1 MSFEDVLYNKDKE
14 ILECEEFIKYIYCI
28 FFDIYKK
35 NINLDNL
42 ARLLYSK
49 IDILDNLNP
58 YKDDTFIEKL
68 MQIDDDIYRQIECIK
83 QDVRNDF
90 KDLNAKNQ
98 EKLKLLKDKLEIKY
112 NLKYFD
118 DNIYLEYEFYQRHKE
133 NFKDFN
139 FAKSCYDRLHYIKK
153 EILTNCFFDKYIY
166 KKSQKIKK
174 EALLN
179 IFKMI
184 KNNQWIS
191 TVLFFGFG
199 FIVYFLY
206 FYKYTP
212 FIPGQ
217 EFIYV
222 ITATSAIFLL
232 IPVFI
237 LLFLWLLWLIYD
249 LEKKSDK
256 FKDGLLGGLFFYKS
270 MFIFILSFILFMAFI
285 ILFKNEI
292 SNYASNL
299 NITNFRNSIL
309 MLILIF
315 FIFYLIICLAI
326 KFQKIGFYL
335 FIILLCIFSMYSFS
349 NILKLEKLYFIIY
362 IVSGISFFW
371 IILVS
376 KFTDIKFYASTL
388 ILSVWFLILGSTG
401 FFIDNVYKYLNF
413 GNLNYKYII
422 LDQNTKLPD
431 EICDDTYIKN
441 IKELKELKEMLSYKD
456 ETLTYKLENNTT
468 KSLNISFKC
477 LAFIDENNN
486 TIKTYKNENI
496 SRDNKTDKKIF
507 VVIPTYF
514 TKDSDIIKLHNIKV
528 LSALGNKWFIES
540 KNGFRFKIDKS
551 HIKTEILD

>member
-14 ILECEEFIKYIYCI
+14 ILECEEFINYIYCI

-49 IDILDNLNP
+49 IDILDNLNSC
-58 YKDDTFIEKL
+58 KDDTFIEKL
-68 MQIDDDIYRQIECIK
+68 IQIDDDIYRQIECIK

-139 FAKSCYDRLHYIKK
+139 FAKSYYDRLHYIKK

-166 KKSQKIKK
+166 KKSQKVKK

-237 LLFLWLLWLIYD
+237 LLFLWLLWLLYD
-249 LEKKSDK
+249 LEKKGDK

-270 MFIFILSFILFMAFI
+270 MFIFILSFILSMAFI

-315 FIFYLIICLAI
+315 LIFYLIICLAI
-326 KFQKIGFYL
+326 KFQKFRFYL
-335 FIILLCIFSMYSFS
+335 FIILLFIFSMYSFS

-388 ILSVWFLILGSTG
+388 LLSVWLLILGSTG

-413 GNLNYKYII
+413 GNIDYEYII

-441 IKELKELKEMLSYKD
+441 IKELKEMLSYKD

-468 KSLNISFKC
+468 KSLNIPFKC
-477 LAFIDENNN
+477 LAFMDKNGNM
-486 TIKTYKNENI
+486 IKTYKKKNI
-496 SRDNKTDKKIF
+496 SHDNKINEKVF
-507 VVIPTYF
+507 VAMPTYF
-514 TKDSDIIKLHNIKV
+514 IKNSDRIKLYNIKV
-528 LSALGNKWFIES
+528 LSTLGDKLYIEA
-540 KNGFRFKIDKS
+540 KNGFRFKIDK
-551 HIKTEILD
+551 INMKTDILD

>member
-1 MSFEDVLYNKDKE
+1 M
-14 ILECEEFIKYIYCI
+14 
-28 FFDIYKK
+28 
-35 NINLDNL
+35 

-68 MQIDDDIYRQIECIK
+68 MQIDDDICRQIECIK

-118 DNIYLEYEFYQRHKE
+118 DNICLEYEFYQRHKE

-139 FAKSCYDRLHYIKK
+139 FAKSYYDRLHYIKK

-232 IPVFI
+232 IPTFI
-237 LLFLWLLWLIYD
+237 LFFVWFFWIMYVS
-249 LEKKSDK
+249 EKENGK
-256 FKDGLLGGLFFYKS
+256 FKERLFFYDS
-270 MFIFILSFILFMAFI
+270 VFVNILSLILSMVFI
-285 ILFKNEI
+285 IICSDTI
-292 SNYASNL
+292 SKFIPNL
-299 NITNFRNSIL
+299 NTLNTISG
-309 MLILIF
+309 
-315 FIFYLIICLAI
+315 IFYLLALFFLPFISFHVVISFSI
-326 KFQKIGFYL
+326 KNEKFMFFFFL
-335 FIILLCIFSMYSFS
+335 FVFFIASAYSFS
-349 NILKLEKLYFIIY
+349 LAFMSDKTSFIIY
-362 IVSGISFFW
+362 IFFGVLFCWAILISN
-371 IILVS
+371 V
-376 KFTDIKFYASTL
+376 TDDKFYMSAFS
-388 ILSVWFLILGSTG
+388 ISVVFLIFGSVF
-401 FFIDNVYKYLNF
+401 FFIDSVYRYLNF
-413 GNLNYKYII
+413 GNIDYEYII
-422 LDQNTKLPD
+422 LDKNAKLPD

-441 IKELKELKEMLSYKD
+441 IKKPKEMISYKD
-456 ETLTYKLENNTT
+456 GNLTYRLENNTT